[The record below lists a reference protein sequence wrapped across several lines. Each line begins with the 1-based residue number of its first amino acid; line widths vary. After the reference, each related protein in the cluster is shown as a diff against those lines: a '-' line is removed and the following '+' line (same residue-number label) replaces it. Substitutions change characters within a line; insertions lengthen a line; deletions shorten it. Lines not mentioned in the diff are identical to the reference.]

1 VPVAVP
7 FQVPVKGS
15 TGPVGAIAPEAGL
28 AAIAFRIEEFDQRSA
43 EIKATAT
50 RLRIPRCIEDLGAL
64 IASND

>member
-1 VPVAVP
+1 VPVPVAVH
-7 FQVPVKGS
+7 VPVKGS

-28 AAIAFRIEEFDQRSA
+28 AAITFRVEEFDQRSA

-50 RLRIPRCIEDLGAL
+50 RLKIPRCIEDLGVL